1 MKGDI
6 FLDYTGLKRLV
17 GVLKGVRFEDFEV
30 HPHYFKDGNP
40 RHGISLG
47 KTKEVYCQFDKII
60 AVFMRPGLVSPKYS
74 FIYRISKKE
83 SYILVFFL
91 DEKPRKF
98 FNIIPKGA
106 YIDSRLFRKN
116 YGFSR

>member
-1 MKGDI
+1 MDDI
-6 FLDYTGLKRLV
+6 FLSYKEVKRLV
-17 GVLKGVRFEDFEV
+17 GVLKGIRFEDFEV
-30 HPHYFKDGNP
+30 HPHYFKDRNP

-47 KTKEVYCQFDKII
+47 KVKEVYYQFDKII
-60 AVFMRPGLVSPKYS
+60 AVFMRPGLINPKYS
-74 FIYRISKKE
+74 FVYMISKKE

-91 DEKPRKF
+91 DERPRKF

-116 YGFSR
+116 YRFSR